1 MIGFTPGCEAS
12 EMEKKAFYITYN
24 NNNSYSSAGSVAS
37 ETIFDNWVNLEKTNF
52 LKQSD
57 YYRTLINSASFSLP
71 ELHLA
76 KIETELSEFRTYKEN
91 WDGYG
96 AKPFDTE
103 LLDEVTR
110 LSSLLKFFEEIQLIK
125 LRDAYSGP
133 ASDGSVDITLISES
147 KKLIIILYPGAEKF
161 EIHKYDSKQ
170 VFPSQKIS
178 KNLLG
183 KELLWFNAS

>member
-1 MIGFTPGCEAS
+1 MIGFIPGCEAS
-12 EMEKKAFYITYN
+12 EIEKKSFFITYSE
-24 NNNSYSSAGSVAS
+24 NNSDNSAGSTVV
-37 ETIFDNWVNLEKTNF
+37 EQKYENWINLEKTNF
-52 LKQSD
+52 LMQSD

-71 ELHLA
+71 GLHLA

-110 LSSLLKFFEEIQLIK
+110 LSSLLKFFEEIHLIK

-133 ASDGSVDITLISES
+133 ASDGSVDITLVSES